1 MSATRLGY
9 ELQRGEAT
17 GPFSVWSPVLN
28 AVWPP
33 CSGATMLIAL
43 RGLVMLLEDGR
54 VGSFVAA
61 EELGALVGIAPSRF
75 VDAVDRAK
83 GFGLLTGEDP
93 VLYVP
98 LRVHGP
104 EPELWDALPLVSQR
118 VAQRVIA
125 EMGRGPWPDTE
136 PG

>member
-1 MSATRLGY
+1 MSAKRLGY

-17 GPFSVWSPVLN
+17 GPFSLWSPVLN

-43 RGLVMLLEDGR
+43 RALAMLIEDGR
-54 VGSFVAA
+54 VGSFVET

-75 VDAVDRAK
+75 VHAVELAK
-83 GFGLLTGEDP
+83 GFGLVTGEDQ

-104 EPELWDALPLVSQR
+104 EPELWNSLPLVSQR
-118 VAQRVIA
+118 LAQRVIA
-125 EMGRGPWPDTE
+125 GMGRGPWPHTQ
-136 PG
+136 PQ

>member
-1 MSATRLGY
+1 
-9 ELQRGEAT
+9 
-17 GPFSVWSPVLN
+17 
-28 AVWPP
+28 
-33 CSGATMLIAL
+33 MLIAL
-43 RGLVMLLEDGR
+43 RGLAMLLEDGR

-104 EPELWDALPLVSQR
+104 ELELWDALPLVSQR